1 MKRHDELAMIA
12 ARGHAMLLALD
23 ILTPDEILA
32 VQAEAETMSFEDIE
46 ALYAS
51 EVAETQL

>member
-23 ILTPDEILA
+23 ILTPEEILA
-32 VQAEAETMSFEDIE
+32 IQAEAETMSFEEIE
-46 ALYAS
+46 DLYAS
-51 EVAETQL
+51 EVAQ